1 METNLLPKT
10 TQITEN
16 PGSTVAVRFSDN
28 ELYRMARIYGKRAIF
43 WRRKFMGLLPEISK
57 RKIYEKKGF
66 SWDIGKNGLLE
77 IFQEIINHLFPAFF
91 RNSTVY

>member
-1 METNLLPKT
+1 MDTNLLPKT
-10 TQITEN
+10 TQIT
-16 PGSTVAVRFSDN
+16 DQ

-66 SWDIGKNGLLE
+66 SSIYE
-77 IFQEIINHLFPAFF
+77 F
-91 RNSTVY
+91 S